1 MQRLTDQVAIVT
13 GASRGIGRAIAIKLA
28 REGAHVVVNY
38 VSRADDAQ
46 AVVDE
51 IQALG
56 RAAVAVEADVTEEAA
71 VRRLITVANQRFGQ
85 IDILV
90 CNAGVV
96 RDQLIALMSLEQWEA
111 VIQTNL
117 RGPFLCI
124 REVLPHMIRRRSG
137 CIINIS
143 SVAADHA
150 GRGHSNYVATK
161 GGINAMTR
169 SLAVEV
175 ASKRIRVNAV
185 APGVI
190 LTGMS
195 QRIRAAAE
203 EEILAQIPLGRFGE
217 PEEVADAVCFL
228 ASDEARYITG
238 EVLHVTG
245 GMGL

>member
-1 MQRLTDQVAIVT
+1 MPRLTDRVAIVT
-13 GASRGIGRAIAIKLA
+13 GASRGIGRAIALRLA

-38 VSRADDAQ
+38 VSRPDDAR

-56 RAAVAVEADVTEEAA
+56 RSAVAVEADVTEEAA
-71 VRRLITVANQRFGQ
+71 VRRLITVAQQRFGQ
-85 IDILV
+85 IDVLV
-90 CNAGVV
+90 CNAGVA
-96 RDQLIALMSLEQWEA
+96 RDQLTALMSLEQWEA

-124 REVLPHMIRRRSG
+124 REVLPHMIRRKSG

-150 GRGHSNYVATK
+150 GRGHPNYVAAK
-161 GGINAMTR
+161 GGINSLTR

-175 ASKRIRVNAV
+175 ASKGIRVNAV

-190 LTGMS
+190 LTEMT
-195 QRIRAAAE
+195 QRIRDAAE
-203 EEILAQIPLGRFGE
+203 AEILAQIPLGRFGE
-217 PEEVADAVCFL
+217 PDEVADAVCFL

-238 EVLHVTG
+238 EVLRVTG
-245 GMGL
+245 GLGL